1 MIGFLS
7 FQPSTL
13 LSIVTLSPWIIS
25 GRLRLF
31 SSSTERLRLRV
42 IAEAKGAVRC
52 SNLVF
57 SFGAFCS
64 VSFSLRWSERE
75 LTFFVVVFAF

>member
-1 MIGFLS
+1 MGFLS
-7 FQPSTL
+7 FQPSML
-13 LSIVTLSPWIIS
+13 LSMVTISSWNIS
-25 GRLRLF
+25 GSFRLF
-31 SSSTERLRLRV
+31 SSSMERLRLRV

-52 SNLVF
+52 INLVF

-75 LTFFVVVFAF
+75 LTIVYRQFAI

>member
-1 MIGFLS
+1 MGVLS
-7 FQPSTL
+7 FQPSML
-13 LSIVTLSPWIIS
+13 LSMVMLLPWNIS

-52 SNLVF
+52 INLVF

-75 LTFFVVVFAF
+75 LTIL